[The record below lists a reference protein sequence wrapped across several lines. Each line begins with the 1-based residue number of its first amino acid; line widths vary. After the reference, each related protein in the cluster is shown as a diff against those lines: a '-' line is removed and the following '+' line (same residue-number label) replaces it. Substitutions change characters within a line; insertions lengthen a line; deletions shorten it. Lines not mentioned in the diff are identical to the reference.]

1 MNVECR
7 KAETQAKGKESSSFY
22 VMDLLPEIKR
32 LISGTGK

>member
-7 KAETQAKGKESSSFY
+7 KAETQGKGDESRSFY